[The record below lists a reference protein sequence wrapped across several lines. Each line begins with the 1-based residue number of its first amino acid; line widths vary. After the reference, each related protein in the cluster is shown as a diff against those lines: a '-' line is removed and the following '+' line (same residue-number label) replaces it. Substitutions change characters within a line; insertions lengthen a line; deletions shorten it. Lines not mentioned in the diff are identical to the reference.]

1 MDRCVSWGG
10 VDHIYIYI
18 YIYIY
23 MSEREAPLGSI

>member
-18 YIYIY
+18 YIY